1 MAFSFDKTHHSVVI
15 GSNGAIGSACVK
27 ALKKSGAN
35 VFEIDLIKPNNHSPE
50 NFIKCDITNFEDIR
64 ECSNKINK
72 IDSLIYT
79 AGINYDANIIDID
92 WNKYRKVMSVNLD
105 GAFKIASIFGK
116 KMMKNNS
123 GSFVFF
129 SSMAG
134 LKGESGASVYCASKF
149 GLIGFVE
156 SFAAEMT
163 SFNVRVNAICP
174 GNVDS
179 PMLKQVASAI
189 ALRKKL
195 NDDDVLNEM
204 KFAGAAK
211 RLVDV
216 NEVANLAIYLCSN
229 LSSGITGSILKVD
242 CGASL
247 DA

>member
-1 MAFSFDKTHHSVVI
+1 MAFCFDKTHHSLVI
-15 GSNGAIGSACVK
+15 GSNGAIGSACAK

-35 VFEIDLIKPNNHSPE
+35 VFEIDLIKTNNNSRE
-50 NFIKCDITNFEDIR
+50 NFFRCDITNFEEIS
-64 ECSNKINK
+64 ECSKKIKK
-72 IDSLIYT
+72 IDSLIYA
-79 AGINYDANIIDID
+79 AGINYDANVIDTD
-92 WNKYRKVMSVNLD
+92 WEKYRKVMSVNLD
-105 GAFKIASIFGK
+105 GAFKIASIFGE

-123 GSFVFF
+123 GSLVFF

-134 LKGESGASVYCASKF
+134 LKGEAGASVYCASKF

-163 SFNVRVNAICP
+163 PFNVRVNAICP

-189 ALRKKL
+189 AIRNKL
-195 NDDDVLNEM
+195 KETDVLNEM

-211 RLVDV
+211 RLVNV